1 VPAYQ
6 NGAQMLF
13 NAISWT
19 IEDETLTAVR
29 TKSVASRPLR
39 PDADAKAGLYKT
51 VNVAGVPLL
60 FIAFGLVRWRVR
72 RAKRS
77 DQKL

>member
-1 VPAYQ
+1 MPAYQ

-29 TKSVASRPLR
+29 TKSVSSRPLR
-39 PDADAKAGLYKT
+39 PDVDAKAGLYKT

-60 FIAFGLVRWRVR
+60 FIAFGILRWRMR
-72 RAKRS
+72 RAQRLE
-77 DQKL
+77 QKL